1 MTEQCKNYFSNHIA
15 KEKFL
20 SFSDDEQRAALRTA
34 ATDLATCG
42 VTGITANSPEML
54 RFALF
59 EQALFILCRKDDYV
73 NSNKEL
79 LSESIDGVGSCRYSD
94 GSCPPNVSL
103 RAYNLIEAFFRMRRP
118 HLVRG

>member
-15 KEKFL
+15 KEKFF
-20 SFSDDEQRAALRTA
+20 SFSDDERSAALKTA

-59 EQALFILCRKDDYV
+59 EQTIFILCRKDDYI
-73 NSNKEL
+73 SAREL
-79 LSESIDGVGSCRYSD
+79 LSESIDGVGSCHYSSN
-94 GSCPPNVSL
+94 GCPPNVSL

-118 HLVRG
+118 HFVRG